1 MTGTYYVLID
11 DKKKVAGAKTFTKKD
26 PVVFKEWNEKGW
38 GVYFSA
44 NEFSTARQNDLCTKL
59 RYVYAD
65 LDLAKAG
72 DGVSREEKQRRKQI
86 LLKALLDYCEPTLII
101 DTSNGL
107 QPLWQITDNDPT
119 AENKALYVK
128 VIKGIVEWSKQFGG
142 KADNVHDLARILR
155 LVGYY
160 HQKEEPYLCD
170 FIHKS
175 KKKYSLFELELLFPY
190 EEKIVEPR
198 TYETTDNSNPVFQE
212 IEKIDFKELII
223 KAFASVGR
231 PVTFDKSGR
240 LIDPIG
246 GTTGTFIGRKGNR
259 DYLCSSSHEPFKGN
273 RITAVAD
280 ILKID
285 YSDAYKWIVK
295 EYSLDFKKLIQKE
308 KVLEQMK
315 EVEKPKRVKKDKR
328 YSWGTDYLNHH
339 FAIIKPTNFIVIAAK
354 RNSGKTTFTF
364 DMAIKNAEMGN
375 KVLYLSLEM
384 ETDDITDDFGRKY
397 SGITVAEEFDKTIP
411 EYKKIAY
418 DKKRNEINTTPNL
431 FVEGIRRNGDIVW
444 ETIVEIIKKYEGI
457 DMIFIDNLDLI
468 AGREGESENQRQKRL
483 VTQMMSYSS
492 ENQTPI
498 ILVHHYRKSTGGK
511 DHGMDELG
519 GSGKISDGADRVV
532 KVVKNPDPLA
542 LYPDKYR
549 TTIYLQ
555 KGRGYPEHNAE
566 IYFIR
571 GRFQDLPP
579 SQEQYENK
587 ELQDVAESFGGN
599 LEIPL

>member
-1 MTGTYYVLID
+1 MGETYYVLLD

-72 DGVSREEKQRRKQI
+72 DGTSREEKQKRKEI

-107 QPLWQITDNDPT
+107 QPLWQITDNEPT
-119 AENKALYVK
+119 KENKELYVK
-128 VIKGIVEWSKQFGG
+128 VIKGIVEWSKQYGG

-155 LVGYY
+155 LTGYY

-175 KKKYSLFELELLFPY
+175 AKKYSLFELELLFPY
-190 EEKIVEPR
+190 EEEKKEFKIPEQ
-198 TYETTDNSNPVFQE
+198 TDKTNPVFNE
-212 IEKIDFKELII
+212 IEKIDFKELVIR
-223 KAFASVGR
+223 AFAQTGR

-240 LIDPIG
+240 MLDPVG

-259 DYLCSSSHEPFKGN
+259 DYLCSSSHEPYKGN
-273 RITAVAD
+273 RITVVAD
-280 ILKID
+280 ILKITHGE
-285 YSDAYKWIVK
+285 AYQWIIK
-295 EYSLDFKKLIQKE
+295 EYNIDWKKLVQKE
-308 KVLEQMK
+308 KVVEQIKQLET
-315 EVEKPKRVKKDKR
+315 PKRIKKDTR
-328 YSWGTDYLNHH
+328 YSWGTTYLNEH

-364 DMAIKNAEMGN
+364 DMAIKNAEMGI
-375 KVLYLSLEM
+375 KVLYVSLEM

-397 SGITVAEEFDKTIP
+397 SGITIAEEWHKKIP
-411 EYKKIAY
+411 EHKKIAY
-418 DKKRNEINTTPNL
+418 DKKRNEINDTPNL

-444 ETIVEIIKKYEGI
+444 ETIVEIIKKYDGI
-457 DMIFIDNLDLI
+457 EMVFIDNLDLI
-468 AGREGESENQRQKRL
+468 AGKEGETENQRQKRL
-483 VTQMMSYSS
+483 VTQMMSYAS

-498 ILVHHYRKSTGGK
+498 ILVHHYRKSTGK

-532 KVVKNPDPLA
+532 KVVKNPDPQA
-542 LYPDKYR
+542 PYPDKYK

-587 ELQDVAESFGGN
+587 ELEDVITSFN
-599 LEIPL
+599 NQEIPL